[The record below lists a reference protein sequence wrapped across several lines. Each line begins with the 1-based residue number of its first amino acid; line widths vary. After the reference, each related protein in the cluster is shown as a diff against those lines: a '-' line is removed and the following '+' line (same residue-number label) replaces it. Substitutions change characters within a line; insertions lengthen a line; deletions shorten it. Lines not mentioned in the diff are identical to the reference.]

1 MAQVLAKEY
10 ECLTCHKSIKISKID
25 NPAPGQK
32 KKWERFDL
40 DEVTPHECAN
50 KKTEPTSASRTSGH
64 FWVPRGIKMGSENT
78 GALRDA
84 QRRTLSYGSYGDV
97 QNPRIGDIVLNSNHL
112 FF

>member
-1 MAQVLAKEY
+1 MFDMSQIYQNIQDRQPSSRTKE
-10 ECLTCHKSIKISKID
+10 EMGTLRVRWSI
-25 NPAPGQK
+25 
-32 KKWERFDL
+32 
-40 DEVTPHECAN
+40 TPHECAN
-50 KKTEPTSASRTSGH
+50 KKTELTSASRTPGH